1 MAEDA
6 GEKSQDATQHRRDQ
20 AREEGQVAV
29 SQDLASAALLLGSL
43 GVLMF
48 SAKALIDFFAKLMI
62 GHLADDAWLVADRD
76 FLLMRWQTIL
86 SGLGGAMLPMLG
98 MMLGLAV
105 ITRMMQTGWLV
116 VPSKLMPDVNNI
128 NPLSGLKR
136 LFSLSNAVR
145 LGFGIFKVI
154 VVGVVAFVSVYDRRD
169 EVLGL
174 AALDVA
180 QIASFTWNLCLW
192 TAIKIGLALL
202 ILGILDFG
210 YQWWKQEQDLKMTT
224 QEVREEMRN
233 LQGDPQIIARRKQA
247 QRQLALQRL
256 SGAVPKADVVITNP
270 TELAIAIQYEPE
282 TMNAPIVVA
291 KGAGVIAARI
301 RKLALENGVPI
312 VEKKPLAQALYKDV
326 EVSQPIPDQLYA
338 AVAEV
343 LAYVYQLKGKRPP
356 AA

>member
-29 SQDLASAALLLGSL
+29 SQDLASAALLVGSL

-48 SAKALIDFFAKLMI
+48 SAKALIDFFAKLMV
-62 GHLADDAWLVADRD
+62 GQLADDAWLVADRD
-76 FLLMRWQTIL
+76 FLLLRWHSVM
-86 SGLGGAMLPMLG
+86 SGLGGVMLPMLG
-98 MMLGLAV
+98 MMLGLAI

-116 VPSKLMPDVNNI
+116 VPGKLMPDVNNI

-154 VVGVVAFVSVYDRRD
+154 IVGIVAFVSVYSRRD

-180 QIASFTWNLCLW
+180 QIAIFTWDLCLW

-312 VEKKPLAQALYKDV
+312 VEKKPLAQSLYKDV
-326 EVSQPIPDQLYA
+326 EVGQPIPDQLYA